1 MSNGKQPQ
9 LKRVGLHHVS
19 LFVASAM
26 NNLAQFVPS
35 TGTNEVSGARV
46 AAPRLISRAVRV
58 VVKPLTE
65 AYVAKRRAAAIAEAH
80 EALAQAIAEYRA
92 AKRGIPNGQKFG
104 IN

>member
-19 LFVASAM
+19 LFAAAAM
-26 NNLAQFVPS
+26 NNLAQLVP
-35 TGTNEVSGARV
+35 SGARV
-46 AAPRLISRAVRV
+46 AAPRHISRAVRV